1 MRKIIFTL
9 SIAAL
14 MFSCN
19 NDDSVKTDA
28 NIEVRDGNTRSKL
41 SAESENAEELQAKAA
56 ERQKEREEQE
66 KKKMENLT
74 TMDITPKVFDFGN
87 IPKGAPTTTYF
98 TIKNTGDKPL
108 IINETKAS
116 CGCTVPEKPEEP
128 IMPGEDYKLEVT
140 FTSNPSQAGTSI
152 NKTITVS
159 GNIPE
164 TNQVVNIKGNVSK

>member
-1 MRKIIFTL
+1 MKKIIFTL

-19 NDDSVKTDA
+19 NDNSPKTDA
-28 NIEVRDGNTRSKL
+28 TIQVKDGDTRSKL
-41 SAESENAEELQAKAA
+41 SAGSENAEELKEKADA
-56 ERQKEREEQE
+56 RQKEREARE
-66 KKKMENLT
+66 KEKMANLT
-74 TMDITPKVFDFGN
+74 TMDISPKVFDFGN
-87 IPKGAPTTTYF
+87 IAKEKPVTTYF
-98 TIKNTGDKPL
+98 TITNTGDKPL

-159 GNIPE
+159 GNVPE